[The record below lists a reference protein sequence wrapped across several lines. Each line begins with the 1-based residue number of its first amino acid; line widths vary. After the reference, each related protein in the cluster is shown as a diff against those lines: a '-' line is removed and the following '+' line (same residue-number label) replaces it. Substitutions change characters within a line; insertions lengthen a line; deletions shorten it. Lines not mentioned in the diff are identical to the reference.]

1 VDVLRVESGEE
12 EGRPRARRRRDLSAI
27 SMALRFEDLGWRCC
41 VRSCARVL
49 SRELGLRFGGYGEK
63 RDSCALLCESG
74 VCRGETCILLCRE

>member
-1 VDVLRVESGEE
+1 MDVLRVESGEE

-49 SRELGLRFGGYGEK
+49 VCSRVSL
-63 RDSCALLCESG
+63 D
-74 VCRGETCILLCRE
+74 